1 MYRHDDTIQ
10 EMRKSTKSLAL
21 NKDDDDLKLSLDGEL
36 KFSTDE
42 KGIFLSTSYSHSSND
57 DMIPQHTHS
66 TKIVNS
72 LTTLY

>member
-42 KGIFLSTSYSHSSND
+42 KGIFGVLSL
-57 DMIPQHTHS
+57 
-66 TKIVNS
+66 V
-72 LTTLY
+72 